1 MENKI
6 KHLEMIEKVIER
18 MASNS
23 FILKGWTVTLVTL
36 VFTLMSNSGKRELLF
51 VAVIPDLVFFF
62 LDGYFLQLER
72 KYRQLYETVRE
83 KEEEK
88 VDFSMKTADAV
99 YRGDDAKKICYFNCL
114 RSFSI
119 WPLYTL
125 VLLLTLLAYYLC

>member
-36 VFTLMSNSGKRELLF
+36 VFTLMSKEGERKLLL
-51 VAVIPDLVFFF
+51 VAAVPDLVFFF

-72 KYRQLYETVRE
+72 KYRQ
-83 KEEEK
+83 
-88 VDFSMKTADAV
+88 
-99 YRGDDAKKICYFNCL
+99 
-114 RSFSI
+114 
-119 WPLYTL
+119 
-125 VLLLTLLAYYLC
+125 